1 MGNDNVKGADYVAI
15 SGKFGYLCGCLSYV
29 FSMAVPVFLMY
40 YATESLAL
48 AAGAVGVM
56 MMIVKLLDGVT
67 DFFAGILVDKTKS
80 KTGKARPWFLR
91 IAVPY
96 GITLALTFSI
106 PAGWGNM
113 AKLIG
118 LGVMYALTVS
128 VCGTVVGVAKYALVP
143 RMTSDPKQRS
153 ILGMIG
159 DGCAVVVSTILM
171 MSTFTLVAV
180 YGYTK
185 IFIIYG
191 IAACILSFLCYGF
204 TKEKNEEINEML
216 DHKQQENS
224 FKNLIRT
231 LFTNKYALL
240 VLVYVTVMYIGC
252 GIIQTGGMYFATYVC
267 GDPGIYSKFMMGG
280 LFGSIVGIFL
290 GGAIVR
296 KFGSKVVFSMGCLLA
311 AVGYIAI
318 IVTNSAIPMVVIVSF
333 FFIIMFSQVFT
344 NTQLPVMVAAAADY
358 GEWKNGI
365 RTEGVTSGIVDIG
378 SKVGQAL
385 AAAILGFIMAAGGF
399 QEGGVEQTVEA
410 VNSIK
415 VGFLYVTPIIFAA
428 LGVFYILTYK
438 LEKQHP
444 QIMKEIA
451 ERKQVQ

>member
-1 MGNDNVKGADYVAI
+1 MGKNDVKGIDYVSI

-48 AAGAVGVM
+48 SAGIVGVM

-67 DFFAGILVDKTKS
+67 DFLAGVMIDKTKS
-80 KTGKARPWFLR
+80 RTGKARPWFLR
-91 IAVPY
+91 VAIPY
-96 GITLALTFSI
+96 GVVLALTFSI
-106 PAGWGNM
+106 PTGWGNV
-113 AKLIG
+113 AKLVA
-118 LGVMYALTVS
+118 LGIMYALTVS
-128 VCGTVVGVAKYALVP
+128 VFGTVVGVAKYALVP
-143 RMTSDPKQRS
+143 RMTDDPKQRS

-159 DGCAVVVSTILM
+159 DGCAVVVSTVLM

-180 YGYTK
+180 HGYTI
-185 IFIIYG
+185 IFVIYG
-191 IAACILSFLCYGF
+191 VAACILSFLCYGL
-204 TKEKNEEINEML
+204 TKEKNEEISEML
-216 DHKQQENS
+216 NAKKEENS
-224 FKNLIRT
+224 FKNLIKT

-240 VLVYVTVMYIGC
+240 VLMYVTILYIGC

-267 GDPGIYSKFMMGG
+267 GDPGIYSRFMMGG

-296 KFGSKVVFSMGCLLA
+296 KFGSKVVFAMGCLLA
-311 AVGYIAI
+311 AAGYVGI
-318 IVTNSAIPMVVIVSF
+318 IITNSAVPMVVIVCF

-358 GEWKNGI
+358 GEWKNGV

-378 SKVGQAL
+378 TKIGQAL
-385 AAAILGFIMAAGGF
+385 AAAIFGFIMASGGF
-399 QEGGVEQTVEA
+399 KEGGVEQTVEA

-415 VGFLYVTPIIFAA
+415 IGFLYVTPAIFAI
-428 LGVFYILTYK
+428 LGIIYIFTYK
-438 LEKQHP
+438 LEKKHP

-451 ERKQVQ
+451 ERK